1 MNERILIV
9 DDNLEIRKGLMLIL
23 EQNNYFVYSVET
35 GEEAL
40 EDIKENNYDVI
51 ILDVRL
57 PGKSGME
64 LMPDIRHIRP
74 DIPIIVITGMSTVNE
89 AVKAIKLGAFG
100 YLSKPFRAK
109 DILITVE
116 KALKWRSVLQ
126 ENISLKDQIMDKY
139 RYNGIFGKS
148 KKIKEVIDT
157 IKQISDTD
165 VNVLITGESGTGKEL
180 VARAIH
186 YSGNRKNAPFVPI
199 NCSSLPDNLL
209 ESELFGYQKGAFT
222 GAYRNKDGLFKI
234 ANKGTI
240 FLHEIGD
247 MPLSLQAKILKV
259 LDSGEFLPLGAT
271 KTLKTDARII
281 CATNVDLN
289 QAILEGKF
297 REDLYFRINV
307 VNIHI
312 PPLRD
317 RREDVNLLIDHFIE
331 KFSMKLNKKIK
342 GISESARD
350 ILIRYSWP
358 GNVREL
364 ENVLE
369 SACVLSKNEIID
381 VDLFL
386 TDEKTEEIP
395 YEWGLVEVKPEFIGG
410 EAALFKWIKNNI
422 RYPVLAKKNGIEG
435 KVYIEFVVDK
445 KGNVTNVKV
454 KQGTDWLLDKEALR
468 VIRLLPQWK
477 PGMQAGKPVSVHYII
492 PVKFVLGG

>member
-9 DDNLEIRKGLMLIL
+9 DDNLEIRKSLMMIL
-23 EQNNYFVYSVET
+23 EQNNYFVYSFET

-40 EDIKENNYDVI
+40 EDIKENNYDII

-64 LMPDIRHIRP
+64 LLPDIRHIRP
-74 DIPIIVITGMSTVNE
+74 DIPIIVITGLSSVNE
-89 AVKAIKLGAFG
+89 AVKAIKMGAFD
-100 YLSKPFRAK
+100 YLSKPFRTK
-109 DILITVE
+109 DLLIVIE
-116 KALKWRSVLQ
+116 KALKWRSVLI
-126 ENISLKDQIMDKY
+126 ENISLKDQINDKY
-139 RYNGIFGKS
+139 RYNGIIGKS

-180 VARAIH
+180 VAKAIH
-186 YSGNRKNAPFVPI
+186 YSGKRKNSPFVPI

-222 GAYRNKDGLFKI
+222 GAYKNKDGLFKI

-240 FLHEIGD
+240 FLDEIGD

-259 LDSGEFLPLGAT
+259 LDSGEFLPLGGT
-271 KTLKTDARII
+271 KTIKTDTRII

-289 QAILEGKF
+289 QAILEGRF

-312 PPLRD
+312 PPLRE
-317 RREDVNLLIDHFIE
+317 RREDINLLMDHFIE

-342 GISESARD
+342 GISESAKE
-350 ILIRYSWP
+350 ILLRYSWP

-364 ENVLE
+364 ENVIE
-369 SACVLSKNEIID
+369 SVCVLSKNEIID
-381 VDLFL
+381 VDDLPDNLFS
-386 TDEKTEEIP
+386 
-395 YEWGLVEVKPEFIGG
+395 V
-410 EAALFKWIKNNI
+410 
-422 RYPVLAKKNGIEG
+422 NG
-435 KVYIEFVVDK
+435 VRQ
-445 KGNVTNVKV
+445 
-454 KQGTDWLLDKEALR
+454 KQ
-468 VIRLLPQWK
+468 
-477 PGMQAGKPVSVHYII
+477 YII
-492 PVKFVLGG
+492 PINKTLKDTINFYEKEYIIELLRFCNGNITKASEIAGIARQNMHLKLKQYNINARDYKKVKV